1 MSDDKEIAPS
11 NLDQG
16 YVVRRL
22 IRRAIRYGRQIE
34 IKDNLWTKEIAK
46 VVIEDY
52 KDIYQELE
60 KNKEFIFNKLDDE
73 ETKFEKTLEKGLK
86 EFEKGI
92 SAFVL
97 FSTYGFPIEMTQEL
111 AKEKGEKIDIE
122 KFNEEMKRHQELSRT
137 ASAGKFKSGLADD
150 SEEVKK
156 LHTAAHLLLAA
167 LRRVLGEHVFQKGSN
182 ITAERLRFDFSH
194 SEKMTDEQKQEV
206 EKLVNEIIEKDLPVH
221 LEEMT
226 LEEAKGKGA
235 MGVFESKYGEKVKV
249 YTIGDNSD
257 VKSEPPFSREICAG
271 PHAEKT
277 GELGHFKITK
287 EESSSSGIRR
297 IKAVLE

>member
-1 MSDDKEIAPS
+1 
-11 NLDQG
+11 
-16 YVVRRL
+16 
-22 IRRAIRYGRQIE
+22 
-34 IKDNLWTKEIAK
+34 
-46 VVIEDY
+46 
-52 KDIYQELE
+52 
-60 KNKEFIFNKLDDE
+60 
-73 ETKFEKTLEKGLK
+73 
-86 EFEKGI
+86 
-92 SAFVL
+92 
-97 FSTYGFPIEMTQEL
+97 
-111 AKEKGEKIDIE
+111 
-122 KFNEEMKRHQELSRT
+122 MKRHQELSRT

-277 GELGHFKITK
+277 GELGHFKILK
-287 EESSSSGIRR
+287 KSLALLVFVELKQYWNR
-297 IKAVLE
+297 